1 MNQNHYKNIL
11 IIKHGSLGDIISS
24 TSAIKSI
31 KDSFESS
38 NIVILTSA
46 KYRDFMQKSNLVN
59 NILIDSRRGF
69 FSSFKLLFSII
80 NTKFDLIVDLQNST
94 RTLCYGLF
102 FRFFSSSK
110 INGTHFISQLRYK
123 YDRNF
128 PPSVIKGLSNQVS
141 LIGCKPNEKPHI
153 SWLKL
158 SNLNFDEIKNKKF
171 FLISPGCSIK
181 HVRKKWPEK
190 NYIDVCK
197 YLLSLNVIPVLI
209 GTNEDKKIIDLI
221 SKDDDKIL
229 NLCNKSPLDVVYTLA
244 AKAEGALSNDS
255 GPAHLIAAS
264 GCKIHIIL
272 SRFSNPKTVIPQS
285 ENVSFSQSHEIFQI
299 SSQDIVEKIKN
310 FIK

>member
-24 TSAIKSI
+24 TSVIKSI
-31 KDSFESS
+31 KESFVNS
-38 NIVILTSA
+38 NIVVLTAA
-46 KYRDFMQKSNLVN
+46 KYKDFILKSNLVN
-59 NILIDSRRGF
+59 EILIDDRKGF
-69 FSSFKLLFSII
+69 FSSLKLLCSII
-80 NTKFDLIVDLQNST
+80 NTKYDLIVDLQNST
-94 RTLCYGLF
+94 RTLYYGLF

-110 INGTHFISQLRYK
+110 INGTHFISQLRYR
-123 YDRNF
+123 YDRKS

-141 LIGCKPNEKPHI
+141 LIGCNPYEQPYL

-158 SNLNFDEIKNKKF
+158 SNLNFNEIKNKKF

-197 YLLSLNVIPVLI
+197 YLLSLNIIPVLI
-209 GTNEDKKIIDLI
+209 GASEDKKVIDLI
-221 SKDDDKIL
+221 SSEDDKIL

-244 AKAEGALSNDS
+244 FKAEGALSNDS

-272 SRFSNPKTVIPQS
+272 SSFSNPKTVIPQS
-285 ENVSFSQSHEIFQI
+285 ENVSFSQSNEIFQI
-299 SSQDIVEKIKN
+299 SSKDIIKKIKN
-310 FIK
+310 FTK